1 MSGPTT
7 FSYAQAAKG
16 APPAKDLA
24 KDRPTAAQ
32 PDSHA
37 KDDASSVT
45 TGPDGA
51 ANTFSTTSE
60 VSESAKSSQFDVDVS
75 GLRKSSDTVGTPAAA
90 PASSKD
96 DSSNTARDETAKT
109 NAQFAAEKST
119 RHSNRSGEATDSKK
133 GRKGKKARSSE
144 KESES
149 EQAPAEPEKE
159 VEPVRLQEAPQ
170 PVVNIWAQ
178 RAAAA
183 KARQPSVVASPITS
197 TDPSTKTAVDVPA
210 KTASNTEA
218 QTPAERGTAKPTD
231 TRQPID
237 QSARRNPRGNRA
249 SDKSEQPQSVP
260 SSAAEDA
267 SMWPTPE
274 TAAAEDGKRRTS
286 EPDQPSKEK
295 MEDGTKSIRQ
305 KRDWKKVEIT
315 PTVVFETPLPPPRTM
330 NKARGGGQAGRSSAS
345 RGHTSSVS
353 ISSEKGQG
361 AVADGTT
368 IKDGAEPRGRA
379 REDAAPRTNSVPSD
393 KTKRFSVDQQNQR
406 KQSVPS
412 VNRGSDLASKS
423 ESFKASKAESIQFT
437 PSRGEGPEGS
447 RKEGGVPNHKD
458 SKPRRGAHG
467 NSNGRGGHN
476 QQTFLSNGHGGSRS
490 STYSPP
496 NFTPGFSSNQYGG
509 GGRGGRGRPVSLS
522 NGFKGP
528 SSTPKMHQHPQSAS
542 SDFGQYPAFGQA
554 PYPPQLDPANY
565 FQVIHQTLKKQME
578 YYFSEDNL
586 VKDGYLRAHMD
597 AQGFVPLDV
606 VAGFR
611 RVTTIAGNQPRD
623 FLRQACAD
631 SQEIDFVLGDGH
643 KELVRV
649 RDNWRKWV
657 PETAK
662 DGRSPGPTSF
672 EYRSWHS
679 MHLNPYQHQQ
689 PLQPPMPYPS
699 YNPIS
704 PPAFGQPPFPAE
716 MYPSYTNGPRFPSAV
731 NGAQANGYGAAD
743 NSPLNATVPEFSPV
757 HTGSN
762 GLHSA
767 FSSMNWMDQAMQAA
781 QTLTDEQVA
790 GLCMVVQGQTAKESS
805 KVPNGTSNESEDTTA
820 VKTNGVH
827 TSSDSLNTY
836 VFRHQPCYCPTN
848 LSLNLGL
855 KWDLLMRKL
864 HLRHTG
870 DWMALWLRSP
880 ILTTGRHMWMC
891 MIEPLSSAD

>member
-16 APPAKDLA
+16 TPPAKDLA
-24 KDRPTAAQ
+24 KDRPTAGQ
-32 PDSHA
+32 PDSSA

-60 VSESAKSSQFDVDVS
+60 ISESAKSSQFDMEVS
-75 GLRKSSDTVGTPAAA
+75 GLRKSADTIGKPATA

-96 DSSNTARDETAKT
+96 DSSISARDEMAKSS
-109 NAQFAAEKST
+109 AQPAVDKST
-119 RHSNRSGEATDSKK
+119 RHSNRSGEAADSKK
-133 GRKGKKARSSE
+133 GRKGRKGRSSE
-144 KESES
+144 KESDG
-149 EQAPAEPEKE
+149 EQAPAEPEE

-183 KARQPSVVASPITS
+183 KARQPSITASPVTG
-197 TDPSTKTAVDVPA
+197 TDSSSKPAVDVTA
-210 KTASNTEA
+210 KTASNNEA
-218 QTPAERGTAKPTD
+218 QTPAERGTTKSTD
-231 TRQPID
+231 ARQSTD
-237 QSARRNPRGNRA
+237 HGARRNPRGNRS
-249 SDKSEQPQSVP
+249 SDKSEPAQSVP
-260 SSAAEDA
+260 SSTVEDA
-267 SMWPTPE
+267 SLWPTPD
-274 TAAAEDGKRRTS
+274 TVAAEDGKRKTS
-286 EPDQPSKEK
+286 EPDQPSKDK
-295 MEDGTKSIRQ
+295 EDGTKSIRQ

-315 PTVVFETPLPPPRTM
+315 PSVVFETPLPPPRTM

-353 ISSEKGQG
+353 ISSEKAQG
-361 AVADGTT
+361 AAAE
-368 IKDGAEPRGRA
+368 GAATKERAESRGRP
-379 REDAAPRTNSVPSD
+379 REDATSRANPVPSD

-412 VNRGSDLASKS
+412 VNRGSDFASKS
-423 ESFKASKAESIQFT
+423 EAFKASKAESTQLA
-437 PSRGEGPEGS
+437 PSRGDVPEGS
-447 RKEGGVPNHKD
+447 RKEGGPPNHKD
-458 SKPRRGAHG
+458 SKPRRGAHNNG
-467 NSNGRGGHN
+467 NGRGGHN
-476 QQTFLSNGHGGSRS
+476 QQTFLSNGHNGSRS
-490 STYSPP
+490 GTFSPSS
-496 NFTPGFSSNQYGG
+496 FTPGFSSNQYGG
-509 GGRGGRGRPVSLS
+509 GGRGGRGRPVPLS

-528 SSTPKMHQHPQSAS
+528 SSNTPKMHQHPQSAS

-586 VKDGYLRAHMD
+586 VRDGFLRAHMD

-606 VAGFR
+606 IAGFR

-623 FLRQACAD
+623 FLRQVCAD
-631 SQEIDFVLGDGH
+631 SQDIDFVLGDGH

-649 RDNWRKWV
+649 RENWQKWV
-657 PETAK
+657 PDTAK
-662 DGRSPGPTSF
+662 DGRNPGPSSF

-689 PLQPPMPYPS
+689 PLQPPIPYPP
-699 YNPIS
+699 YNPMS

-716 MYPSYTNGPRFPSAV
+716 MYPGYMNGPRFPSTV
-731 NGAQANGYGAAD
+731 NGAQTNGYGAAD
-743 NSPLNATVPEFSPV
+743 NTPLNATVPEFSPV

-767 FSSMNWMDQAMQAA
+767 SSMNWMDQAMQAA

-790 GLCMVVQGQTAKESS
+790 GLRMVVQGKTAKEPS
-805 KVPNGTSNESEDTTA
+805 KVPNGISNDSEDTTA

-827 TSSDSLNTY
+827 SGSDSLNTY
-836 VFRHQPCYCPTN
+836 VPINIARLLVLPC
-848 LSLNLGL
+848 
-855 KWDLLMRKL
+855 
-864 HLRHTG
+864 
-870 DWMALWLRSP
+870 
-880 ILTTGRHMWMC
+880 
-891 MIEPLSSAD
+891 